1 MAGLDRNWRLLIAGL
16 FHDIGKGLGGRHEEI
31 GAKRLEAWA
40 RSMHFAEEDI
50 DFMCFLVREHLTMS
64 LTAQKRAISDP
75 QVIDAFAKVVK
86 TKERLDALYLLT
98 VADIRATSPKVWN
111 PWKAQLLEALYRT
124 TLSRLKGTWV
134 TPKTAVLERRRE
146 VCARLEG
153 KLSEAERDALWRELD
168 VVYFLRNTT
177 DDIVWHAL
185 STAGHLE
192 DRTPLVRVREH
203 PTLGGLQVLV
213 YTPDQ
218 KDLFLRMVAYFGA
231 KSPAAGSSL
240 AARATSRRVPWSRSS
255 RPLRGRPGC

>member
-1 MAGLDRNWRLLIAGL
+1 MQHDLYHIFTVDQHTLRVVRNIRRFARSDFAHEYPFCSDIMAGLDRNWRLLIAGL

-64 LTAQKRAISDP
+64 LTAQKRDISDP

-153 KLSEAERDALWRELD
+153 KLSEPNATR
-168 VVYFLRNTT
+168 
-177 DDIVWHAL
+177 
-185 STAGHLE
+185 
-192 DRTPLVRVREH
+192 
-203 PTLGGLQVLV
+203 
-213 YTPDQ
+213 
-218 KDLFLRMVAYFGA
+218 FGA
-231 KSPAAGSSL
+231 SSTSSTSF
-240 AARATSRRVPWSRSS
+240 ATRRTTSSGTPSRRRGIWKTARPWCACANTR
-255 RPLRGRPGC
+255 R